1 MVRAT
6 CDRCHGPLHQIMMK
20 PITRSN
26 GMRESGEM
34 YLETILIL
42 GKENNTV
49 RATDIAS
56 RLGYSKAS
64 VSRAVGKLNSEGH
77 IVVGSNGHIALTE
90 RGRNIA
96 EKIYERHHVL
106 TEVLSSLGVDPGCA
120 AEDACRIE
128 HVISDEAFSAIK
140 QHLIRF
146 RTGKKDE

>member
-1 MVRAT
+1 
-6 CDRCHGPLHQIMMK
+6 
-20 PITRSN
+20 
-26 GMRESGEM
+26 MRESGEM

-42 GKENNTV
+42 GKENNIV

-64 VSRAVGKLNSEGH
+64 VSRAVGKLNSDGY
-77 IVVGSNGHIALTE
+77 IVVGNNGHIALTE

-106 TEVLSSLGVDPGCA
+106 TEVLSSLGVDPICA

-146 RTGKKDE
+146 GTGKKDE